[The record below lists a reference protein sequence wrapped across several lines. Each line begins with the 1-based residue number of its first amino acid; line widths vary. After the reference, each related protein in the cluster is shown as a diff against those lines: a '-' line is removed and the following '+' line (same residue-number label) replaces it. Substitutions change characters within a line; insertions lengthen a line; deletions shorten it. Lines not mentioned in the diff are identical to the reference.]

1 MKVFFIGA
9 GPGDPELLTLKAAR
23 IIGQCSV
30 CLYAGSLVPVEVV
43 DCAPENA
50 RVVDTAP
57 LTLNETH
64 AEIMQ
69 AHAKGQDVARV
80 HSGDPSL
87 YGAIAEQIRLL
98 RADGIE
104 YEIIPS
110 LQIIDGF
117 EKRQKREFP
126 KHGNE
131 CELKIDN
138 PAAEITL
145 ESIEIIK
152 KAFEMTS
159 PVRLIVNGEEDLLVL
174 PVCIH
179 APENSVVL
187 YGQPNKGLVLV
198 QITTEIRNKAQTL
211 LDMMK

>member
-1 MKVFFIGA
+1 M
-9 GPGDPELLTLKAAR
+9 P
-23 IIGQCSV
+23 IGQDNKDNVQKYISDDSYV
-30 CLYAGSLVPVEVV
+30 ITV
-43 DCAPENA
+43 
-50 RVVDTAP
+50 
-57 LTLNETH
+57 
-64 AEIMQ
+64 
-69 AHAKGQDVARV
+69 
-80 HSGDPSL
+80 GDRTTEKM
-87 YGAIAEQIRLL
+87 I
-98 RADGIE
+98 D

-126 KHGNE
+126 KLGNE
-131 CELKIDN
+131 SELTIDN

-145 ESIEIIK
+145 QSIEIIK
-152 KAFEMTS
+152 KVFEMI
-159 PVRLIVNGEEDLLVL
+159 PPIRLTVKGEEDLLVL

-179 APENSVVL
+179 APKNSVIL